1 MLSLSRQTT
10 NQILK
15 DLQGQGILNLRYGE
29 IEILDA
35 QRLRALAVV

>member
-10 NQILK
+10 NQLLK
-15 DLQGQGILNLRYGE
+15 DLQGQGILNLKYGE

-35 QRLRALAVV
+35 ERLRALVVI